1 MNKIMAVA
9 RWEFIEKV
17 KTKAFI
23 IGLFMTPLIMGI
35 FTVVPALLADKGDE
49 KTKTFGVIDETH
61 SFTTVINAQMLGK
74 FKLDNGKPNYSIKE
88 INDEN
93 TETEHL
99 KILGTAQLA
108 SGEIEGY
115 FIIPKDVLEKGKI
128 EYRAENVGNARDQ
141 NRFSKVLED
150 IIIEQ
155 RLRSYGYDA
164 PKIRKLMT
172 EIDIKTFKV
181 SKHGEEKESGFMETF
196 MTGYV
201 FIMMLMFLVLSTGQM
216 LIRSVIEEK
225 ANRIVEVLVSS
236 CSSQE
241 LMSGKIIGLSL
252 LGLTTVAFWG
262 LIMAAV
268 NFATPVTFVTIDN
281 LILLFAYFILGYFM
295 YVGIFIIAGS
305 TVSTEQEAQQ
315 MTGYITIFL
324 VLPIAFAVP
333 LMFNPDSMLVKILSQ
348 IPLLIPTMMALRLS
362 VRAPEWWEIAL
373 SLTTLVVTIYGLMW
387 VAGKVFRIGILI
399 TGKKPSLKEIYG
411 WLKNDQ

>member
-1 MNKIMAVA
+1 MAVA

>member
-1 MNKIMAVA
+1 MAVA

-93 TETEHL
+93 TEMEHL

-155 RLRSYGYDA
+155 RLKSYGYDA

>member
-1 MNKIMAVA
+1 MAVA

-93 TETEHL
+93 TEMEHL

>member
-1 MNKIMAVA
+1 MAVA

-155 RLRSYGYDA
+155 RLKSYGYDA

>member
-1 MNKIMAVA
+1 MAVA

-333 LMFNPDSMLVKILSQ
+333 LMFNPDSMLVKILFTKRSN
-348 IPLLIPTMMALRLS
+348 R
-362 VRAPEWWEIAL
+362 
-373 SLTTLVVTIYGLMW
+373 
-387 VAGKVFRIGILI
+387 
-399 TGKKPSLKEIYG
+399 
-411 WLKNDQ
+411 N